1 MKKKIIFISKALWIG
16 GIETALVNLLNNI
29 DYNKYD
35 VTCLVLKA
43 ELDMA
48 DKINP
53 NCRLLVIDR
62 DQCVTFPISY
72 RYKRLYHLTEDS
84 ENPSKLHRLFMCVV
98 PAIRWIENR
107 FYIRYIRNLMK
118 NEVFDTA
125 IIYSDVVA
133 ESAVRAIKAS
143 RYLMFY
149 HHGAMRHVYHDK
161 IGYKKSEKI
170 IAVSENQA
178 SELRKFVPKYADKI
192 TAIHNLTDYEGIRN
206 KAMMPIEEEFCK
218 DYFNI
223 VSCGRVSRE
232 KGLDFAVKAC
242 AKLVADGYDNIRW
255 WIVGGGPAETE
266 VRNLIAELNM
276 EKYVIMVGMKSN
288 PYPYIKKADLYVQ
301 PSRFEGY
308 SMTILEAMVLCRS
321 ILATKSAAKEQIN
334 SGVNGLLCEA
344 SAEKIAESIEYLLI
358 HDGEREKYHK
368 ALLKYSFDEA
378 NEKIMQSLY
387 RLFE

>member
-48 DKINP
+48 DKINS

-62 DQCVTFPISY
+62 DQCITFSESY
-72 RYKRLYHLTEDS
+72 KFSRLFHMTE
-84 ENPSKLHRLFMCVV
+84 ETGNPSKLHRLFMWAV
-98 PAIRWIENR
+98 PAIRWVENR
-107 FYIRYIRNLMK
+107 FYIRYIHNLMK

-133 ESAVRAIKAS
+133 EPAIRAVKAS

-161 IGYKKSEKI
+161 IGYRKSEKI

-178 SELRKFVPKYADKI
+178 RELRKFVPKYADKI
-192 TAIHNLTDYEGIRN
+192 TAVHNLTDYEGIRN
-206 KAMMPIEEEFCK
+206 KAMMPIEDEFCK

-232 KGLDFAVKAC
+232 KGMDLAVKAC

-266 VRNLIAELNM
+266 VHNLITELNM

-308 SMTILEAMVLCRS
+308 PMTILEGLALGQPIVSTHNNGAKEIITDGINGVLCGIS
-321 ILATKSAAKEQIN
+321 SEEIVDVIKKILDRPSWF
-334 SGVNGLLCEA
+334 
-344 SAEKIAESIEYLLI
+344 AELKNAVSVIDFNQKNQQCIRALEKLI
-358 HDGEREKYHK
+358 
-368 ALLKYSFDEA
+368 
-378 NEKIMQSLY
+378 
-387 RLFE
+387 

>member
-48 DKINP
+48 DKINS

-62 DQCVTFPISY
+62 DQCITFSESY
-72 RYKRLYHLTEDS
+72 KFSRLFHMTE
-84 ENPSKLHRLFMCVV
+84 ETGNPSKLHRLFMWAV
-98 PAIRWIENR
+98 PAIRWVENR
-107 FYIRYIRNLMK
+107 FYIRYIHNLMK

-133 ESAVRAIKAS
+133 EPAVRAIKAS

-192 TAIHNLTDYEGIRN
+192 TAVHNLTDYEGIRN
-206 KAMMPIEEEFCK
+206 KAMMPIEDEFCK
-218 DYFNI
+218 EYFNI

-232 KGLDFAVKAC
+232 KGMDLAVKAC
-242 AKLVADGYDNIRW
+242 AKLVADGYDNVRW

-266 VRNLIAELNM
+266 VHNLITELNM
-276 EKYVIMVGMKSN
+276 ERYVIMVGMKSN

-301 PSRFEGY
+301 PSLIESFGL
-308 SMTILEAMVLCRS
+308 TIKEAMILNKPIISTDTDGAKEIITNQVNGILCGA
-321 ILATKSAAKEQIN
+321 IAEMLATEIKKVLDKPDVLNKISENVSSQTFKKENEQL
-334 SGVNGLLCEA
+334 V
-344 SAEKIAESIEYLLI
+344 
-358 HDGEREKYHK
+358 ERLEII
-368 ALLKYSFDEA
+368 F
-378 NEKIMQSLY
+378 
-387 RLFE
+387 